1 MVVHFTAVFFVAAMG
16 LMPRHS
22 AQSLATLTGLT
33 ALVGIAVSG
42 FIVVQLLRN
51 KWTEYLID
59 HLAYGVLAGICYI
72 GLLVAA
78 AMTLAANDA
87 ALDVLAGVLLLL
99 LIVNIRNTWD
109 LTLSM
114 RAPPDR

>member
-1 MVVHFTAVFFVAAMG
+1 MALLFVVVSLGAGFLSNKRAAATRAFFSPVVVHFTAVFFVAAMG

-59 HLAYGVLAGICYI
+59 HLAYGVLPGICYI

-78 AMTLAANDA
+78 AMT
-87 ALDVLAGVLLLL
+87 
-99 LIVNIRNTWD
+99 
-109 LTLSM
+109 
-114 RAPPDR
+114 